1 MIIDNNVTNPL
12 TISMVVIGIYKTKFS
27 LFIIISPGSLPS
39 FILKANINPII
50 TNKMPIVMN
59 IAASVLI

>member
-27 LFIIISPGSLPS
+27 LFIIISPGSLPN
-39 FILKANINPII
+39 FILNANINPII

-59 IAASVLI
+59 IAAIVLI